1 MAGCCRMRLAGPMQS
16 WGTQSRFTT
25 RDTGLEPSK
34 SGVIGLLCAALGFP
48 RSASELDVSGRT
60 ILLTELAAL
69 SMGVRVDREGT
80 LARDFHT
87 AGGGTLTGKHDGP
100 HYGVVKAS
108 GAKGTAVVS
117 TRYYLADADF
127 LVALSGDAEIL
138 KRLHAA
144 LRNPVWPLFL
154 GRKSFVPGEPV
165 WMREGLLAD
174 SDNVE
179 ASLRSFPWQRPERQW
194 GSHEPVRLVL
204 ETDDPATGEP
214 RQDVPLSFDFEHRRF
229 AVRHVRTAWIEEP
242 DLLRDPAA
250 MESSRI
256 SHNTTGEAV

>member
-1 MAGCCRMRLAGPMQS
+1 MTVLVMRLTGPMQS

-48 RSASELDVSGRT
+48 RSALELEVSGRT
-60 ILLTELAAL
+60 IQLKELAAL

-108 GAKGTAVVS
+108 GAKGTTVVS

-127 LVALSGDAEIL
+127 LVALSGDSEIL
-138 KRLHAA
+138 ERLQAA
-144 LRNPVWPLFL
+144 LRNPVWPMFL

-165 WMREGLLAD
+165 WIREGLLAD
-174 SDNVE
+174 VE
-179 ASLRSFPWQRPERQW
+179 DVETALRGFPWRRPERQW
-194 GSHEPVRLVL
+194 RSEDPLRLVL
-204 ETDDPATGEP
+204 EAEGPATGEP
-214 RQDVPLSFDFEHRRF
+214 RQDVPLSFDFERRRF

-242 DLLRDPAA
+242 DRLPEPAISP
-250 MESSRI
+250 ESSGT
-256 SHNTTGEAV
+256 SNSAVEEIV

>member
-1 MAGCCRMRLAGPMQS
+1 MTVLLMRLAGPMQS

-60 ILLTELAAL
+60 IRLNELAAL

-100 HYGVVKAS
+100 HYGVAKAS

-127 LVALSGDAEIL
+127 LVALSGDVAIL
-138 KRLHAA
+138 ERLQSA
-144 LRNPVWPLFL
+144 LQTPVWPLFL

-165 WMREGLLAD
+165 WIREGGLIDAD
-174 SDNVE
+174 DAE
-179 ASLRSFPWQRPERQW
+179 AALRSHVWKRPERQW
-194 GSHEPVRLVL
+194 GQQEPLRLVL
-204 ETDDPATGEP
+204 ETNDPTAGEP
-214 RQDVPLSFDFEHRRF
+214 RQDVPLSFDFERRRF
-229 AVRHVRTAWIEEP
+229 SVRHVRTGWIEEP
-242 DLLRDPAA
+242 GSLPDPTDEAA
-250 MESSRI
+250 SSGT
-256 SHNTTGEAV
+256 SHTAARETI

>member
-1 MAGCCRMRLAGPMQS
+1 MTVLLMRLTGPMQS

-48 RSASELDVSGRT
+48 RSASELDVAGRT
-60 ILLTELAAL
+60 IRMVELAAL

-127 LVALSGDAEIL
+127 LVALGGEAAVLE
-138 KRLHAA
+138 RLHAA
-144 LRNPVWPLFL
+144 LQNPVWPLSL

-165 WMREGLLAD
+165 WILNGGLTDAD
-174 SDNVE
+174 CVE
-179 ASLRSFPWQRPERQW
+179 AALRTHEWKRPERAW
-194 GSHEPVRLVL
+194 EKPDRLRLVL
-204 ETDDPATGEP
+204 ETDDPSVGEP
-214 RQDVPLSFDFEHRRF
+214 RNDVPLSFDFEHRKF
-229 AVRHVRTAWIEEP
+229 SVRHVRADWIN
-242 DLLRDPAA
+242 DLDALPDPAVPSEPSVPPQTPA
-250 MESSRI
+250 QE
-256 SHNTTGEAV
+256 TA